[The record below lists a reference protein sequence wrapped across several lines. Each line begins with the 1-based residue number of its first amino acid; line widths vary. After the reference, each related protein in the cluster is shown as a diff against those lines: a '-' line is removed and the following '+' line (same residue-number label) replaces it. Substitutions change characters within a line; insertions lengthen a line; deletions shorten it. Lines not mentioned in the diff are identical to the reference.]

1 MKTASEHAVGICRL
15 VRDLLD
21 HVPVLVDETVFQTED
36 LDNGPAVGVGPAQG
50 VYVQDHVIPV
60 GEDLLDLAVGKGSV
74 GAQKIN
80 EFPEPLRSVFYQG
93 IVLPVSGT
101 HVPLCGLIVFLVD
114 DQIVE
119 FGDELF
125 VSLQIGVH
133 IARISFPDSSARG
146 ISSGQSYFSGKIMAQ
161 HRCFCKEN
169 GIKYCQRKQRDL
181 NMSDLI
187 DVIINIIV
195 GVSILLFDF
204 IVCEIYSQGI
214 HSILRKERRWVRY
227 FMIWVG
233 LLLFQTL
240 VYSWLPGRFGLE
252 ITYLD
257 GLVSFTD
264 GAFIRNLG
272 VVLLL
277 HTAGILLALLKY
289 LWGVIRK
296 KSPFLWQFALLE
308 AGIAGICLVIGIHL
322 VKNRSVVQFEGGK
335 AAATAAV
342 LILAVVLL
350 VLVILGLRAM
360 KREKKSSG
368 NAKTKSPAGSGATQ
382 KASAEDPIARFDQIV
397 EEKNR
402 LTRSGNYAAQIPLL
416 TEATGLAL
424 DNMRMARIWN
434 YMGLAHEGLQ
444 SPQKAE
450 ESYRTALRFD
460 PENPSSHNNLAL
472 LYSAGRKHDLALRY
486 MDLALAEAKKRKLNL
501 GLFYGNYAL
510 VVGRSGD
517 KSKANDY
524 LRLAKTAGYG
534 EQDIQTIRRQLGL
547 S

>member
-1 MKTASEHAVGICRL
+1 MGQVLYDWMDSCCSE
-15 VRDLLD
+15 
-21 HVPVLVDETVFQTED
+21 
-36 LDNGPAVGVGPAQG
+36 
-50 VYVQDHVIPV
+50 
-60 GEDLLDLAVGKGSV
+60 
-74 GAQKIN
+74 
-80 EFPEPLRSVFYQG
+80 
-93 IVLPVSGT
+93 
-101 HVPLCGLIVFLVD
+101 
-114 DQIVE
+114 
-119 FGDELF
+119 
-125 VSLQIGVH
+125 
-133 IARISFPDSSARG
+133 
-146 ISSGQSYFSGKIMAQ
+146 
-161 HRCFCKEN
+161 
-169 GIKYCQRKQRDL
+169 
-181 NMSDLI
+181 
-187 DVIINIIV
+187 
-195 GVSILLFDF
+195 
-204 IVCEIYSQGI
+204 
-214 HSILRKERRWVRY
+214 
-227 FMIWVG
+227 
-233 LLLFQTL
+233 L

-486 MDLALAEAKKRKLNL
+486 MDLALAEAKKRKRILAFSTATMPSSSDGAGINPRRMTIS
-501 GLFYGNYAL
+501 GLQRQPAMGSRIFRPSAGSWGCPETACLRQVKQNAISVSGMPDRIWRFVAGIGVYELLDAAAEEAAAELAIMQYRSISMRMVVSMEAL
-510 VVGRSGD
+510 IMAVTPTPERASME
-517 KSKANDY
+517 KSCRA
-524 LRLAKTAGYG
+524 
-534 EQDIQTIRRQLGL
+534 
-547 S
+547 